1 MERGASAVRG
11 IRRAVPRRTVVAD
24 MAEVLAENP
33 FEEREVERREFR
45 IIFKLGMARTSMISV
60 SLWELLHLELLEP
73 I

>member
-1 MERGASAVRG
+1 M
-11 IRRAVPRRTVVAD
+11 PRRTVVAD
-24 MAEVLAENP
+24 VAEILAENP
-33 FEEREVERREFR
+33 FVEREVERRGFR